1 MSEKNFID
9 FKDFAKIDMRV
20 GTILT
25 AELFKE
31 AKKPAFKMTIDFGE
45 FGIKKTSAQ
54 ITKIYKP
61 KDLIGK
67 QVVAVIN
74 FPPKQ
79 IANIMS
85 ECLLLGGLEDHDEV
99 MIIQPERQVKNG
111 TKIS

>member
-9 FKDFAKIDMRV
+9 FNDFAKIEMRV

-31 AKKPAFKMTIDFGE
+31 ARKPAFKMTIDFGE

-61 KDLIGK
+61 EDLVGK
-67 QVVAVIN
+67 QIVAVIN

-85 ECLLLGGLEDHDEV
+85 ECLLLGALEDHDEV